1 MDGTTRAVLGP
12 DEGEAARATKE
23 GGGAAT
29 GGSSAETR
37 DREEEGA
44 EVGLSLGTQ
53 TDTCDAGGGALED
66 VGGMSAATSPDTR
79 ARGGETVCAG
89 TDDSVAGTG
98 ADFVA
103 AAARELA
110 RGAREAFSAGGDVA
124 LRKAA
129 RALRR
134 QRLFVALELDARAV
148 RALCG
153 ALPPVRWQE
162 GLRGLELW
170 TKSGRSGKLR
180 RAGFV
185 ELEQWHGS
193 EKDFPEL
200 GEVVASP
207 TGGVVLAALA
217 EGNTILEH
225 AAASLLSA
233 VDVGDA

>member
-1 MDGTTRAVLGP
+1 M
-12 DEGEAARATKE
+12 
-23 GGGAAT
+23 
-29 GGSSAETR
+29 
-37 DREEEGA
+37 
-44 EVGLSLGTQ
+44 
-53 TDTCDAGGGALED
+53 
-66 VGGMSAATSPDTR
+66 
-79 ARGGETVCAG
+79 
-89 TDDSVAGTG
+89 
-98 ADFVA
+98 
-103 AAARELA
+103 
-110 RGAREAFSAGGDVA
+110 
-124 LRKAA
+124 
-129 RALRR
+129 
-134 QRLFVALELDARAV
+134 ELDARAV

-193 EKDFPEL
+193 EEDFPEL

-225 AAASLLSA
+225 AAGSLLSA